1 MNIAVKEK
9 VELKFLDKENISIVS
24 ISKDKLHDELEKLI
38 IQEVSNI
45 NKEYTSVEILEH
57 KHIYLNQLIDR
68 FKELEQDKAPI
79 IVLEKFIDDYNEEYL
94 FTDKEIELLK

>member
-9 VELKFLDKENISIVS
+9 VELKFLDKESISIVS

>member
-9 VELKFLDKENISIVS
+9 VELKFLNKESISIVS

>member
-9 VELKFLDKENISIVS
+9 VELKFLDKESISIVS

-79 IVLEKFIDDYNEEYL
+79 IVLQKFIDDYNEEYL